1 MAMPTVSLALMWHQH
16 QPYYPDDVSSEN
28 PMPWVRLHGTKDYL
42 GMALHLEEVPEFRCT
57 INLVPS
63 LLLQIQAY
71 VDGATDRHLR
81 VSRAPADG
89 LTRDDVL
96 YLLDHFFMAN
106 PDAMI
111 RPYPRYHELYLQ
123 RGLGSDTAEQAL
135 HRFRERDLRDLQVWS
150 NLTWMHPLLFDRE
163 PGLAELRAKGQRFSE
178 DEKNWLLDTQ
188 RELLARIIPLH
199 RELAERGQ
207 VELTTTPFYHPI
219 LPLLLDK
226 RLAREA
232 MPDVNLP
239 AHRDGYPED
248 AEVHVR
254 RAVEYHQSVFG
265 ERPRGMWPS
274 EGSVCQPL
282 IPLLARHGIQWVA
295 TDEEILGCSLN
306 GKVGRDGRGHV
317 RHPELLYRPWR
328 VAESGEELSIV
339 FRDHSMSDQVGF
351 HYQRSPGPVA
361 AADFLGKVHAIG
373 DACRQNPATLVPVI
387 LDGENCWEYYP
398 DGGVSFLRSL
408 YQGAVRDASV
418 RPVTVGEFLR
428 EHPPAPA
435 DTLPRLFAGS
445 WISHNF
451 AIWVGHPE
459 DNRAWDLLHQAR
471 EFLVREARSGRH
483 DPETLSRAWDE
494 VFIAEG
500 SDWFWW
506 YGDDHSSALDAL
518 FDELFRKHLRN
529 VYSLLGD
536 DPPGSLFTP
545 ISKGA
550 ASRSIHDQ
558 PTSFLN
564 VKVDGRSTYFEWI
577 NAARYACGN
586 ERGTMA
592 LVAKG
597 LLQSVWFGFCAERL
611 LVRVDTE
618 GGPAAE
624 RLAAVTRLRVG
635 FVDPAGWDV
644 VVLNPS
650 EPRPVGH
657 VGHDGETSG
666 NGTSVEVA
674 TGKILELAV
683 PFGRLGLR
691 AGDPVR
697 FYVELLSDD
706 ASLDRAPREG
716 IFELTVPSPDFER
729 LMWQV

>member
-1 MAMPTVSLALMWHQH
+1 MPKVSLALMWHQH
-16 QPYYPDDVSSEN
+16 QPYYPDDIAAEN

-42 GMALHLEEVPEFRCT
+42 GMAMHLDEVPEFRCT

-81 VSRAPADG
+81 VSRTPADG
-89 LTRDDVL
+89 LAHDDVL

-111 RPYPRYHELYLQ
+111 RPFPRYLELFQQ

-135 HRFRERDLRDLQVWS
+135 HRFRDRDLRDLQVWS
-150 NLTWMHPLLFDRE
+150 NLTWMHPLLFDTE
-163 PGLAELRAKGQRFSE
+163 PELAELRTKGRRFTE
-178 DEKNWLLDTQ
+178 EEKNLLLDKQ
-188 RELLARIIPLH
+188 RELLGRIIPLH
-199 RELAERGQ
+199 RELASRGQ
-207 VELTTTPFYHPI
+207 VELTTTPYFHPI

-239 AHRDGYPED
+239 SYRDGYPED

-254 RAVEYHQSVFG
+254 RAVEQHQALLG

-274 EGSVCQPL
+274 EGSVCQAM
-282 IPLLARHGIQWVA
+282 IPLLARYGIQWIA

-317 RHPELLYRPWR
+317 RHPELLYRPWK
-328 VAESGEELSIV
+328 VSEGGKELSIV

-351 HYQRSPGPVA
+351 HYQRSPGSVA
-361 AADFLGKVHAIG
+361 AADFLGKLHGIG
-373 DACRQNPATLVPVI
+373 EACRQNAATLVPVI

-398 DGGVSFLRSL
+398 DGGVSFLRAL
-408 YQGAVRDASV
+408 YQGAVRDPSV

-428 EHPPAPA
+428 DHPPA

-451 AIWVGHPE
+451 AIWIGHPE
-459 DNRAWDLLHQAR
+459 DNRAWDALHQTR
-471 EFLVREARSGRH
+471 EFLIREARTGRH
-483 DPETLSRAWDE
+483 EPEALEKAWNE
-494 VFIAEG
+494 IYISEG

-518 FDELFRKHLRN
+518 FDHLFRKHLRN
-529 VYSLLGD
+529 VYTLLGD
-536 DPPGSLFTP
+536 DPPGVLFSQ
-545 ISKGA
+545 ISQA
-550 ASRSIHDQ
+550 APEKTVHEQ

-564 VKVDGRSTYFEWI
+564 VTIDGRSTYFEWI
-577 NAARYACGN
+577 NAARYICGS

-592 LVAKG
+592 MVSKG
-597 LLQSVWFGFCAERL
+597 LLHGVWFGFSVDRL
-611 LVRVDTE
+611 LIRVDAE
-618 GGPAAE
+618 GGAASE
-624 RLAAVTRLRVG
+624 RLAGVSRLRVG
-635 FVDPAGWDV
+635 FVDPPDWEV
-644 VVLNPS
+644 VVDDPS
-650 EPRPVGH
+650 EARPRGH
-657 VGHDGETSG
+657 IGHQGEPSS
-666 NGTSVEVA
+666 NGTTVEVA
-674 TGKILELAV
+674 TGKVIELAA
-683 PFGRLGLR
+683 PFGRLGLK

-697 FYVELLSDD
+697 FYVELLTEE
-706 ASLDRAPREG
+706 ASVDRAPREG
-716 IFELTVPSPDFER
+716 IFELTVPSIDFER
-729 LMWQV
+729 IMWQV